1 VAPRM
6 SRVAATLAIILAAAP
21 VPGTVAAE
29 NSDPI
34 SDLLGLE
41 PVAKPSHAPYAAP
54 RGPQAPDRSASPV
67 DDVETTGAIESR
79 PLPAPSIYSTAPAQ
93 PERLREP
100 APSDARTTYPERA
113 ATPQPI
119 TPLTPAPR
127 ASTTDPVA
135 SDGYPVDL
143 LIALANDAVFTKD
156 PYPKGRR
163 SDPRM
168 IKLQVLLD
176 RNNASPGVI
185 DGLAG
190 DNVVKAVKAFE
201 EMRGE
206 TQDGIIDAALWAALE
221 ATSAEPVL
229 ASYVITPEDV
239 AGPFVPTMPHD
250 YAEQAALPG
259 LSYRDAAELL
269 AERFHMDEAFLRR
282 LNPHATFTEAG
293 EEIIVANVG
302 KPLKAKVAHVVADK
316 ARKQLRGYDA
326 DNRLVVAY
334 PATIGSSDMPSPTG
348 THAVKAIAINP
359 DYWYRPKVNFVQG
372 TNTKALRLPPGPNG
386 PVGATWVGLD
396 KPTYG
401 LHGTPEPSKI
411 DKTNSHGCVRLTNW
425 DARELAGLV
434 APGVPVDFQEPPG
447 AADFMADG
455 EPTASIPEP
464 EPPVAEGERFESF
477 GEEPL
482 EAEPIAREAPRPR
495 RIPLLQDRRA
505 QR

>member
-1 VAPRM
+1 M

-21 VPGTVAAE
+21 VPGTAAAE

-34 SDLLGLE
+34 ADLLGLE
-41 PVAKPSHAPYAAP
+41 PVAKPSRAPNPAP
-54 RGPQAPDRSASPV
+54 LRPQAPIRSADPL

-79 PLPAPSIYSTAPAQ
+79 PLPAPSIYAPSPAQ

-100 APSDARTTYPERA
+100 TPSDARTTSPESA
-113 ATPQPI
+113 ATPQP
-119 TPLTPAPR
+119 TTPAPQTL
-127 ASTTDPVA
+127 ASDPVA
-135 SDGYPVDL
+135 TDSYPVDL
-143 LIALANDAVFTKD
+143 LIALANDAVFTRD

-185 DGLAG
+185 DGLPG

-206 TQDGIIDAALWAALE
+206 TQDGIIDAALWAALD

-229 ASYVITPEDV
+229 APYVITPEDV

-282 LNPHATFTEAG
+282 LNPHATFAEAG

-447 AADFMADG
+447 LPDPLADEA
-455 EPTASIPEP
+455 PTASIPEAP
-464 EPPVAEGERFESF
+464 PPVAEGERFESF
-477 GEEPL
+477 GEPPVD
-482 EAEPIAREAPRPR
+482 AEPIARETPRPR
-495 RIPLLQDRRA
+495 RVPLLQDRRA